1 MFWDKVYS
9 SNGQVWG
16 DKPSELA
23 LATAGYLQKQK
34 LSDQPL
40 AVLDVG
46 CGYGR
51 DALYL
56 ASNFRCAILGVDVSE
71 KAIEI
76 ATKAV
81 PHGQKERVK
90 FQKRNFVELDYEKY
104 DIVFA
109 SHLYHLL
116 KDDERKKLR
125 RIMKMMLKPNGLL
138 FLSALSVNDP
148 EHYGKGDPVPG
159 ETNSF
164 HDKTYLHLCTKEEL
178 IGDFDFLYMKEIYEH
193 EFYEPRATGETHHHI
208 SWILAGEHVVT
219 QHDAE

>member
-1 MFWDKVYS
+1 MFWDKVYDKS
-9 SNGQVWG
+9 GRVWG

-23 LATAGYLQKQK
+23 LATAGYLQKQR
-34 LSDQPL
+34 LSKQPL
-40 AVLDVG
+40 AVLDIG

-56 ASNFRCAILGVDVSE
+56 ANNFRCAILGVDVSE

-76 ATKAV
+76 ATGAV
-81 PHGQKERVK
+81 PHEQKARVR
-90 FQKRNFVELDYEKY
+90 FQKSDFAELDHEKY
-104 DIVFA
+104 DVVFA

-125 RIMKMMLKPNGLL
+125 RIIMRTLKPNGLL
-138 FLSALSVNDP
+138 FLSTLSVKDP

-159 ETNSF
+159 EANSF
-164 HDKTYLHLCTKEEL
+164 HDKTYLHFCTKEEL

-193 EFYEPRATGETHHHI
+193 EFYETRATGETHHHV
-208 SWILAGEHVVT
+208 SWILAGEHVAT
-219 QHDAE
+219 QTDIE

>member
-23 LATAGYLQKQK
+23 VATVRYLQRQK

-40 AVLDVG
+40 AVLDIG

-51 DALYL
+51 DAFYL
-56 ASNFRCAILGVDVSE
+56 ASNLRCTVIGIDPSE

-76 ATKAV
+76 ASKAV
-81 PHGQKERVK
+81 SEIQKEKVG
-90 FQKRNFVELDYEKY
+90 FQKRNFAELDHDKY

-125 RIMKMMLKPNGLL
+125 RIVMRMLKPNGLL
-138 FLSALSVNDP
+138 FLSTLSVKDP

-159 ETNSF
+159 EANSF
-164 HDKTYLHLCTKEEL
+164 QDKTYLHFCTKEEL
-178 IGDFDFLYMKEIYEH
+178 IGDFDFLYIKEMYEH
-193 EFYEPRATGETHHHI
+193 EFHEPRATGETHHHV
-208 SWILAGEHVVT
+208 SWILAGEHVVAHHET
-219 QHDAE
+219 E

>member
-1 MFWDKVYS
+1 MFWDKVYGDS
-9 SNGQVWG
+9 GQVWG

-23 LATAGYLQKQK
+23 VAAASYLRKQK
-34 LSDQPL
+34 LDEQPL
-40 AVLDVG
+40 AVLDIG

-56 ASNFRCAILGVDVSE
+56 AANLRCAVLGVDASE

-76 ATKAV
+76 ATRAV
-81 PHGQKERVK
+81 PREHKERVK
-90 FQKRNFVELDYEKY
+90 FQKCNFVELDHEKY

-116 KDDERKKLR
+116 KDDERKRLR
-125 RIMKMMLKPNGLL
+125 RIMGRMLKPDGLL
-138 FLSALSVNDP
+138 FLSTLSVKDP

-159 ETNSF
+159 EANSF
-164 HDKTYLHLCTKEEL
+164 HDKTYLHFCTKEEL

-193 EFYEPRATGETHHHI
+193 EFYESR
-208 SWILAGEHVVT
+208 
-219 QHDAE
+219 